1 MKFKR
6 NNYIILLLGYLLI
19 FISVQAIQTDMLSFN
34 CNEAIIEGITTR
46 VGFSARLRVKTDSG
60 ANNQYVDLKRV
71 QGYEKNKVI
80 KIEKINIMEINST
93 QMKFSKDKNGNL
105 IDTLEFN
112 VNGNL
117 VFHWNNIKKGYSKQ
131 VTIGAVYSMLGNKKV
146 EVGNIDIN
154 LEKLNIISILKVN
167 VKKNMDFG
175 TIIAGEKA
183 DTKESFR
190 TPAQVEIEGVNGSDI
205 KITIPQKVEIKNSS
219 GDSLLVNLRFGEGKK
234 LKEDGQNK
242 SIVKKILSKDS
253 KYNIGKTDLIE
264 INGSVTT
271 KRGNEGNYKGIFTV
285 RVEYED

>member
-154 LEKLNIISILKVN
+154 LENLNIISILKVN